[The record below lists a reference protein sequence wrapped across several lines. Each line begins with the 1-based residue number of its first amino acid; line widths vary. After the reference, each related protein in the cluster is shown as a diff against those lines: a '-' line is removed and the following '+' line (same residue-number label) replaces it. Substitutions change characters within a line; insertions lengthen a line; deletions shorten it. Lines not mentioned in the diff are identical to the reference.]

1 MSEKATEIANLLS
14 PTVESL
20 GLELLGVEYLPAPG
34 GATLR
39 LYIDVP
45 LAEQPERVINVDDC
59 ERVSREVS
67 AQLDVEDPISGNYT
81 LEVSSPGVDRPLFT
95 LEQFA
100 RHAGESAKI
109 VLKLAQD
116 GRRRFQGPIL
126 RIDAEAGAVV
136 FAVDGKDVQ
145 IAFDNI
151 DKARILPDWVAL
163 GLAPQKPNKPGPK
176 KPGHE
181 KKKPSTSR
189 RLASRARSDE
199 MSKELL
205 LVVDAVANEKG
216 VPREVIFDAIEA
228 ALASAAKK
236 RYPDQDVLARVTI
249 DHKDGNYET
258 YRRWEVVAD
267 DVVMESPDRQ
277 VRLMDAIEE
286 ADGVDVGDYI
296 EEQIENPDFGRIAAQ
311 AAKQVIVQRVREAE
325 RQQVVDAWNDRVGEL
340 ITGVVKRAERG
351 NIFVDLGGN
360 AEAFIPK
367 DKGIPRDVLR
377 PGDRVRGYL
386 AEVRSEPRGPQL
398 FISRAAPEFMI
409 ELFKLEV
416 PEVGQ
421 GLVEI
426 KACARDPGDRAKI
439 AVIAHDTRTD
449 PIGACIGMR
458 GSRVQ
463 AVSNELNGERVD
475 IVLWNENPANFV
487 INAMAPAE
495 VQSIIVDEDK
505 HSMDLAVAED
515 RLAQAIGK
523 GGQNVRLASRLT
535 GWQLNVMTADQ
546 VAAKS
551 EAEQAAARQLFMDRL
566 EVDEEISAILVSEGF
581 STVEEIAYV
590 PVGELLAV
598 EGFDEDIVEELRARA
613 RDALLNA
620 ALAEEEG
627 LEGTQPTE
635 DLLALEGM
643 DEETAFALAEHG
655 VRTSEDLSD
664 LAADEIV
671 DFGIEGLT
679 QERAAALILAARAE
693 EIARLERGE

>member
-1 MSEKATEIANLLS
+1 
-14 PTVESL
+14 
-20 GLELLGVEYLPAPG
+20 
-34 GATLR
+34 
-39 LYIDVP
+39 
-45 LAEQPERVINVDDC
+45 
-59 ERVSREVS
+59 
-67 AQLDVEDPISGNYT
+67 
-81 LEVSSPGVDRPLFT
+81 
-95 LEQFA
+95 
-100 RHAGESAKI
+100 
-109 VLKLAQD
+109 
-116 GRRRFQGPIL
+116 
-126 RIDAEAGAVV
+126 
-136 FAVDGKDVQ
+136 
-145 IAFDNI
+145 
-151 DKARILPDWVAL
+151 
-163 GLAPQKPNKPGPK
+163 
-176 KPGHE
+176 
-181 KKKPSTSR
+181 
-189 RLASRARSDE
+189 

-216 VPREVIFDAIEA
+216 VPRDVIFDALEA

-236 RYPDQDVLARVTI
+236 RYVDQDVVARVAI
-249 DHKDGNYET
+249 DRKDGSYET
-258 YRRWEVVAD
+258 FRRWEVVAD

-277 VRLMDAIEE
+277 IRLMDAVDE
-286 ADGVDVGDYI
+286 ADGVEVGDWI
-296 EEQIENPDFGRIAAQ
+296 EEQIENPEFGRIAAQ

-325 RQQVVDAWNDRVGEL
+325 RQQVVDAWKDRVGEL
-340 ITGVVKRAERG
+340 VTGVVKRAERG
-351 NIFVDLGGN
+351 NIYVDLGGN

-377 PGDRVRGYL
+377 TGDRVRGYL
-386 AEVRSEPRGPQL
+386 FEVRSEPRGPQL
-398 FISRAAPEFMI
+398 FISRGAPEFMI

-439 AVIAHDTRTD
+439 AVVAHDTRTD

-495 VQSIIVDEDK
+495 VQSIIVDEEK

-535 GWQLNVMTADQ
+535 GWQLNVMTQDQ

-551 EAEQAAARQLFMDRL
+551 EGEQAIARQLFVDKL
-566 EVDEEISAILVSEGF
+566 EVDEEIAAILVAEGF
-581 STVEEIAYV
+581 NTVEEIAYV

-598 EGFDEDIVEELRARA
+598 DGFDEDIVEELRSRA
-613 RDALLNA
+613 REALLND

-627 LEGTQPTE
+627 LDENQPAE

-643 DEETAFALAEHG
+643 DDETAYALASHG
-655 VRTSEDLSD
+655 VRTSEGLSD
-664 LAADEIV
+664 LGTDEIV
-671 DFGIEGLT
+671 EFGIEGLD
-679 QERAAALILAARAE
+679 EGRAKALILAARAE